1 MWLGGRFRVT
11 APNGLANLV
20 DRPGLAGAD
29 HARGE
34 IDERGDL
41 RPDRLQRRSVG
52 ARIPGRLEPMI
63 LTVLSVRFN
72 ITVMRETLTISLPPR
87 TKRLIARA
95 ASESGLTT
103 SEYVRMAIHR
113 KLWQDAVAESRRV
126 AVPRARAKGV
136 FTDEDV
142 FALIS

>member
-1 MWLGGRFRVT
+1 MTPGRS
-11 APNGLANLV
+11 G
-20 DRPGLAGAD
+20 PGLAAM
-29 HARGE
+29 
-34 IDERGDL
+34 II
-41 RPDRLQRRSVG
+41 RLQPSNIHRWPSGVESVKRRTILWNRAGRFAERRADRSEAIGIDSVTCKTY
-52 ARIPGRLEPMI
+52 AY
-63 LTVLSVRFN
+63 S
-72 ITVMRETLTISLPPR
+72 MRETRTVSPPPR

-95 ASESGLTT
+95 ATESGLTT

-113 KLWQDAVAESRRV
+113 KLWQDAVTESRRV

>member
-1 MWLGGRFRVT
+1 M
-11 APNGLANLV
+11 
-20 DRPGLAGAD
+20 
-29 HARGE
+29 
-34 IDERGDL
+34 
-41 RPDRLQRRSVG
+41 
-52 ARIPGRLEPMI
+52 
-63 LTVLSVRFN
+63 LTG
-72 ITVMRETLTISLPPR
+72 MRETLTVSLPPR

-113 KLWQDAVAESRRV
+113 KLWQDALTEARRV
-126 AVPRARAKGV
+126 AVPRARAKGI